1 MESYRTS
8 LDCLVMSASRM
19 QNNVERWLI
28 HESMSFEGV
37 KSSEN
42 TFQVLVKHAGQYGIP
57 VDIFEPKSQ
66 PGILVIGAKVVMK
79 NSQISRYLGFN
90 DDEKGKFEQK
100 VTDFCNSIQVISKII
115 TEDGKEKVG
124 VYVVLDDKENINQQ
138 TVFDALDRVSEMHE
152 KASRFLLKTF

>member
-1 MESYRTS
+1 MR
-8 LDCLVMSASRM
+8 D
-19 QNNVERWLI
+19 NVERWLT

-42 TFQVLVKHAGQYGIP
+42 SFQVLVKHAGQYGIP

-66 PGILVIGAKVVMK
+66 PGVLVIGAKVIMK

-90 DDEKGKFEQK
+90 EEEKEKFEQK
-100 VTDFCNSIQVISKII
+100 VTNFCNSIQVISKII
-115 TEDGKEKVG
+115 TEDGKQKVG

-138 TVFDALDRVSEMHE
+138 TVFDALDRVSEKHE
-152 KASRFLLKTF
+152 KTSRFLLKTF

>member
-1 MESYRTS
+1 
-8 LDCLVMSASRM
+8 M
-19 QNNVERWLI
+19 QDNVARWLT

-42 TFQVLVKHAGQYGIP
+42 LFQVLVKHARQYGIP

-66 PGILVIGAKVVMK
+66 PGVLVIGAKVIMK

-90 DDEKGKFEQK
+90 EEEKEKFEQK
-100 VTDFCNSIQVISKII
+100 VTNFCNSIQVISKII
-115 TEDGKEKVG
+115 TEDGKQKVG

-152 KASRFLLKTF
+152 KTSRFLLKTF